1 MKSHKSRVR
10 VELKIIERNNNIIM
24 PNTLVGNWNDISH
37 LSSGVAVSVTTSVLN
52 TGWTSFGMGVILI
65 V

>member
-10 VELKIIERNNNIIM
+10 VELKIIERNNIIM
-24 PNTLVGNWNDISH
+24 PNTFVGNWNDISH
-37 LSSGVAVSVTTSVLN
+37 LSSGVAVFVATSVLN